1 MSLHSSLVL
10 SIAEKLE
17 SVWLSV
23 WTNVFHTGNGF
34 KQVQLIK
41 ESYNVNF
48 WIFRFTHRWRVPMIK
63 ITDFYM
69 LYKRENLQNQQYIQY
84 LFSPLYGY
92 FSSKNASLLF
102 RRFLL
107 TPWSC
112 ILLITVMMDGCAFLD
127 LPKLNYYSLPLWSL
141 E

>member
-1 MSLHSSLVL
+1 
-10 SIAEKLE
+10 
-17 SVWLSV
+17 
-23 WTNVFHTGNGF
+23 
-34 KQVQLIK
+34 
-41 ESYNVNF
+41 
-48 WIFRFTHRWRVPMIK
+48 MIK

-84 LFSPLYGY
+84 MFSPLYGY
-92 FSSKNASLLF
+92 FSSKNALLLF

-127 LPKLNYYSLPLWSL
+127 LPKLNYYSLPL
-141 E
+141 